1 MLGPN
6 VGHEE
11 RRRYGSKEQS
21 YADLYAL
28 LIETRKSGTSFLV
41 FYSRGSYQKRCVN
54 LRDVAA
60 VGAHAPPL
68 AEGSRIKMV
77 LSGA

>member
-41 FYSRGSYQKRCVN
+41 FLFARQ
-54 LRDVAA
+54 
-60 VGAHAPPL
+60 
-68 AEGSRIKMV
+68 
-77 LSGA
+77 LSETMRQPKGRSSGWRARATPGGGEPH